1 MTEYKPERF
10 TIAITKEVRDTDL
23 MKRLKRLAKGRK
35 RSMSFVVVEAL
46 QEYLKRHSEDTES
59 VD

>member
-1 MTEYKPERF
+1 VTEYKPERF

-35 RSMSFVVVEAL
+35 RSMSFVVVEAI
-46 QEYLKRHSEDTES
+46 QEYLARHGEDKAE